1 MSWFFTVLFFIS
13 TLSIGTPSE
22 ASHEKKHPSAVVVG
36 TVYCD
41 TCFQAEFSHASHFIS
56 GASVGVE
63 CKDGSSKP
71 SFQTEVK
78 TDSHGVFR
86 VQLPFS
92 VSKHVKKI
100 EGCSVKL
107 ISSSEPYCAVASTAT
122 SSSLHLKSRKQ
133 GTHIFS
139 AGFFTFKPLKQPSL
153 CNQKPSIQNSKE
165 FSSQKISF
173 PPTDELTFPPPTQNP
188 TIPDLSPLPTL
199 PYLPPLPQLPPLPPL
214 PGLPGIPIPGI
225 PGIPGIPVFPPIP
238 GKTKEAGQLTDKN
251 PTIPDLSPLPTIPY
265 LPPLP
270 QLPPLPPLPG
280 LPGIPI
286 PGIPGIPVLPPIPGK
301 TTEAGQLTDKKVAHP
316 DAFFPPNPFQP
327 PSILPPNPLVP
338 QPTPLIP
345 NPFQPP
351 PAPLIPNLP
360 PIPGFTPP
368 AGTAPLIPNL
378 PPIPGFTPSPSP
390 PPPSLPFL
398 PPLPF
403 PLPPI
408 PRIPGIPPAYSS
420 SSKQTTSP

>member
-1 MSWFFTVLFFIS
+1 MSWFLTVLFLII
-13 TLSIGTPSE
+13 TLSLSTPSE
-22 ASHEKKHPSAVVVG
+22 ASHEKKHPSAVVIG

-153 CNQKPSIQNSKE
+153 CNQKPSIQNSEE
-165 FSSQKISF
+165 FSSQKFSF

-188 TIPDLSPLPTL
+188 TIDDLPPLPTL
-199 PYLPPLPQLPPLPPL
+199 PLPTLPLPPLPQLPPLPPL
-214 PGLPGIPIPGI
+214 PG
-225 PGIPGIPVFPPIP
+225 
-238 GKTKEAGQLTDKN
+238 
-251 PTIPDLSPLPTIPY
+251 
-265 LPPLP
+265 
-270 QLPPLPPLPG
+270 
-280 LPGIPI
+280 I
-286 PGIPGIPVLPPIPGK
+286 PGIPGIPVLPPFPGK

-316 DAFFPPNPFQP
+316 DTFFPPNPFQQ

-368 AGTAPLIPNL
+368 AGAAPLIPNL

-390 PPPSLPFL
+390 PPPSFPFL
-398 PPLPF
+398 PPFPF
-403 PLPPI
+403 PLPLPPT